1 MKNTR
6 LVVVVEEGAVKM
18 SLSIAGQRLP
28 AVASGCIDRG
38 PLEGGLW
45 CDPALIFQTITF
57 SICDEI
63 WTVEGCMGISMAFLS
78 GFHKGQTIFATFRP
92 TVRIIHSNVYSC
104 SSGK

>member
-45 CDPALIFQTITF
+45 YDPALILQTITF
-57 SICDEI
+57 SI
-63 WTVEGCMGISMAFLS
+63 W
-78 GFHKGQTIFATFRP
+78 FHKGQTIFATFRP
-92 TVRIIHSNVYSC
+92 TFREVKDGD
-104 SSGK
+104 SSTA